1 MQRIPKLRAGLAA
14 LAGLVATAALAAPA
28 HAGGLTTTAA
38 DCGDPLITQPF
49 TPWNDT
55 NHYKLA
61 DAGDFE
67 ASPPGWTLT
76 GGTKVVAGDATSL
89 IGGASDDS
97 SLSLPAGSSATTPS
111 VCVGMDE
118 PTMRFLARGRTGVLA
133 VSVIAKLQL
142 GLSVTLPIGTVL
154 DGD

>member
-28 HAGGLTTTAA
+28 HAGVLTTTAA
-38 DCGDPLITQPF
+38 DCGDPLVTQPF
-49 TPWNDT
+49 TPWKDT

-67 ASPPGWTLT
+67 GGTPGWTLT
-76 GGTKVVAGDATSL
+76 GGAKVVGGDATSL
-89 IGGASDDS
+89 IGSASDDS
-97 SLSLPAGSSATTPS
+97 SLSLPAGSSATSPA

-118 PTMRFLARGRTGVLA
+118 PTMRFFARGTSGVLG

-142 GLSVTLPIGTVL
+142 G
-154 DGD
+154 